1 MEENFMNAP
10 VVDYDECFE
19 FIEEKTGIS
28 RKTIEKVID
37 AETEYL
43 ISLGIIT
50 TERNDA

>member
-1 MEENFMNAP
+1 MEENYMNAP
-10 VVDYDECFE
+10 VIGYDECFK

-37 AETEYL
+37 AETEYF

-50 TERNDA
+50 TD

>member
-1 MEENFMNAP
+1 MPP

-19 FIEEKTGIS
+19 FIEKKTGIN

-43 ISLGIIT
+43 INIGIIT
-50 TERNDA
+50 TEENDA